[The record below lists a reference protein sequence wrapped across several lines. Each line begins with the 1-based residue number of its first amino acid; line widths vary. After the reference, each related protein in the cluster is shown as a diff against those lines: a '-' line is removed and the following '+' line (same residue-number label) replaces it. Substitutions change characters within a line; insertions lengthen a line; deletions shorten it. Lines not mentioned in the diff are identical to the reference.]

1 MYESGVYAVRCAWS
15 HGEGVV
21 GGKGKFEESRWIS
34 SMEMFGVLGCV
45 LVCATV
51 FFRNKIFDVYTKIYF
66 SGGECNDILI
76 SYYYSIYRLDG

>member
-34 SMEMFGVLGCV
+34 SMEMFGILRCV

-51 FFRNKIFDVYTKIYF
+51 FFGTKYLMSIQKFILVGVNVMIY
-66 SGGECNDILI
+66 
-76 SYYYSIYRLDG
+76 

>member
-1 MYESGVYAVRCAWS
+1 MYESGVYAMRCAWS

-51 FFRNKIFDVYTKIYF
+51 FFFGTKYLMSIQKF
-66 SGGECNDILI
+66 ILVGVNVMI
-76 SYYYSIYRLDG
+76 C

>member
-51 FFRNKIFDVYTKIYF
+51 FFFGTKYLMSIQKF
-66 SGGECNDILI
+66 ILVGVNVMI
-76 SYYYSIYRLDG
+76 C